1 MSCFTASHRPN
12 ARHFDF
18 IYKSALFSLRRFIDI
33 FQHLTSSQDIRT
45 KMMVGGAPKCE
56 SCNKTAYHAEQVMG
70 PGRKVRNPTPAEQ
83 FYTDYE

>member
-1 MSCFTASHRPN
+1 
-12 ARHFDF
+12 
-18 IYKSALFSLRRFIDI
+18 
-33 FQHLTSSQDIRT
+33 
-45 KMMVGGAPKCE
+45 MMVGGAPKCE

>member
-1 MSCFTASHRPN
+1 MFHRKSSPY

-18 IYKSALFSLRRFIDI
+18 VNHPFIFFIGYIHI
-33 FQHLTSSQDIRT
+33 FQHLTSGQDILT
-45 KMMVGGAPKCE
+45 MMMLGGAPKCE

-83 FYTDYE
+83 FYTDHE